1 MPTYT
6 VSQVASYIRS
16 ELESD
21 PHLADLWIEGEV
33 SNLSIASSGHAY
45 FNLKDRQAV
54 LQAVMFRSQRGIHLL
69 ANGDSVTAHGRVSFY
84 EPRGTLNI
92 MVDVV
97 APQGLGELALEL
109 ERLKQKLA
117 SEGLFDPSRKRPL
130 PAFPKVIGVVT
141 SPTGAVFHDIQ
152 NVLSRRFPLAKLVL
166 SPTQVQGDGA
176 AASIASALELLD
188 REGGCDVII
197 VARGGGSLEDLWS
210 FNEEVVA
217 RAIYAC
223 STPVVSGVGHE
234 TDETIAD
241 YVADVRAPTPSAA
254 AELIVPDARD
264 LKSTAMFLLQRMSR
278 SLATRVEQERE
289 GVNRLRR
296 QMEAGLPDIPTLRRR
311 IDDLGRIAGST
322 VASLSTQRRLEVDG
336 VNQRLR
342 GLDPRATLSRGFAVV
357 EVVKSGVA
365 LTSTGQVSSGDELR
379 ITVSDGEVAAVAGE
393 SGQGDSSKA
402 GMESASPA
410 SPASSDPA
418 PVPARRK
425 RKAKAEQPPA
435 SALLL

>member
-1 MPTYT
+1 LPTYT
-6 VSQVASYIRS
+6 VSQVATYIRS

-21 PHLADLWIEGEV
+21 PHLSDLWIEGEV

-54 LQAVMFRSQRGIHLL
+54 LQAVMFRSQRGIQLL
-69 ANGDSVTAHGRVSFY
+69 VNGGSVTAHGRISFY

-109 ERLKQKLA
+109 ERLKQKLS
-117 SEGLFDPSRKRPL
+117 SEGLFDSSRKRPL
-130 PAFPKVIGVVT
+130 PQFPEVVGVVT

-152 NVLSRRFPLAKLVL
+152 NVLSRRYPMAKLVL
-166 SPTQVQGDGA
+166 SPTQVQGEGA
-176 AASIASALELLD
+176 AESIASALGLLD
-188 REGGCDVII
+188 RDGGCDVII
-197 VARGGGSLEDLWS
+197 VARGGGSLEDLWA
-210 FNEEVVA
+210 FNEEAVA

-223 STPVVSGVGHE
+223 RTPVVSGVGHE

-264 LKSTAMFLLQRMSR
+264 LKYTVSLLLQRLSR
-278 SLATRVEQERE
+278 SLSGHVQQERSGIE
-289 GVNRLRR
+289 RLRR
-296 QMEAGLPDIPTLRRR
+296 QMEAGLPDIPTWRRR
-311 IDDLGRIAGST
+311 IDDLSRIAGSS
-322 VASLSTQRRLEVDG
+322 VSSMSKQKRLEVDG

-342 GLDPRATLSRGFAVV
+342 GLDPRATLRRGFSVV
-357 EVVKSGVA
+357 ELVSSGRA
-365 LTSTGQVSSGDELR
+365 LTGAAQASPGDELR
-379 ITVSDGEVAAVAGE
+379 ITVTDGEVPAVVGQPGE
-393 SGQGDSSKA
+393 VPPA
-402 GMESASPA
+402 MSASAETTAAPA
-410 SPASSDPA
+410 K
-418 PVPARRK
+418 RK
-425 RKAKAEQPPA
+425 RNAKPPQPPA

>member
-6 VSQVASYIRS
+6 VSQVSTYIRS

-69 ANGDSVTAHGRVSFY
+69 ANGGAVTAHGRISFY

-109 ERLKQKLA
+109 ERLKQRLA
-117 SEGLFDPSRKRPL
+117 AEGLFDPSRKRPL
-130 PAFPKVIGVVT
+130 PQFPKVVGVVT

-152 NVLSRRFPLAKLVL
+152 NVLSRRYPLARLVL
-166 SPTQVQGDGA
+166 SPTQVQGEGA
-176 AASIASALELLD
+176 AENIASALKDLD
-188 REGGCDVII
+188 RDGGCDVII
-197 VARGGGSLEDLWS
+197 VARGGGSLEDLWA
-210 FNEEVVA
+210 FNEEAVA

-254 AELIVPDARD
+254 AEMIAPDVRD
-264 LKSTAMFLLQRMSR
+264 LRATVSHFQVRMERNLTGQLQ
-278 SLATRVEQERE
+278 QEWAS
-289 GVNRLRR
+289 VDRLRR
-296 QMEAGLPDIPTLRRR
+296 QLEAGLPDVATWRRR
-311 IDDLGRIAGST
+311 IDDLSRIAGAS
-322 VASLSTQRRLEVDG
+322 VASLARERRLEVDG
-336 VNQRLR
+336 LQQRLR
-342 GLDPRATLSRGFAVV
+342 GLDPRATLRRGFSIV
-357 EVVKSGVA
+357 EMVATGRA
-365 LTSTGQVSSGDELR
+365 LTSSAQVSAGDELR
-379 ITVSDGEVAAVAGE
+379 ITVTDGEIPAVVGGSVEQEA
-393 SGQGDSSKA
+393 
-402 GMESASPA
+402 PA
-410 SPASSDPA
+410 KRA
-418 PVPARRK
+418 VPEREEQRAKRK
-425 RKAKAEQPPA
+425 RKAKEAQPPA
-435 SALLL
+435 SAMLI

>member
-16 ELESD
+16 ELEAD

-69 ANGDSVTAHGRVSFY
+69 ANGGSVTAHGRISFY

-117 SEGLFDPSRKRPL
+117 SEGLFDPTRKRPL
-130 PAFPKVIGVVT
+130 PAFPRVVGVVT
-141 SPTGAVFHDIQ
+141 SPSGAVFHDIQ
-152 NVLSRRFPLAKLVL
+152 NVLSRRYPLAKLVL
-166 SPTQVQGDGA
+166 SPTQVQGEGA
-176 AASIASALELLD
+176 AANIVSALELLD
-188 REGGCDVII
+188 RDGGCDVII

-210 FNEEVVA
+210 FNEEAVA

-254 AELIVPDARD
+254 AELIAPDVRD
-264 LKSTAMFLLQRMSR
+264 LKATVSHFLQRMDR
-278 SLATRVEQERE
+278 NLNGLVRQERQSVE
-289 GVNRLRR
+289 RLRR
-296 QMEAGLPDIPTLRRR
+296 QMESGLPDIPTLRRR
-311 IDDLGRIAGST
+311 IDDLSRIAGSSAT
-322 VASLSTQRRLEVDG
+322 SLARQKRLEVDG
-336 VNQRLR
+336 LNQRLR
-342 GLDPRATLSRGFAVV
+342 GLDPRATLRRGFSVV
-357 EVVKSGVA
+357 ELVSAGTA
-365 LTSTGQVSSGDELR
+365 LTSVSQASAGDELR
-379 ITVSDGEVAAVAGE
+379 ITVSDGEVPAVVGGPGVA
-393 SGQGDSSKA
+393 SFPNSAIASSKKNA
-402 GMESASPA
+402 NTPA
-410 SPASSDPA
+410 
-418 PVPARRK
+418 K
-425 RKAKAEQPPA
+425 KNRKAKSEQPRA
-435 SALLL
+435 SAQLL

>member
-6 VSQVASYIRS
+6 VSQVAAYIKS

-21 PHLADLWIEGEV
+21 PYLGDLWIEGEV

-54 LQAVMFRSQRGIHLL
+54 LQAVMFRNQRGTKLL
-69 ANGDSVTAHGRVSFY
+69 ANGESVTAHGRVSFY

-117 SEGLFDPSRKRPL
+117 AEGLFDPSRKRPL
-130 PAFPKVIGVVT
+130 PSFPKVIGVVT
-141 SPTGAVFHDIQ
+141 SPSGAVLHDIQ
-152 NVLSRRFPLAKLVL
+152 NVLSRRYPLARLVL
-166 SPTQVQGDGA
+166 SPTQVQGEGA
-176 AASIASALELLD
+176 ADSIASAIELLD

-223 STPVVSGVGHE
+223 RTPVVSGVGHE
-234 TDETIAD
+234 TDETISD

-254 AELIVPDARD
+254 AELVAPDIQDIRGTVRHCFQRIERCLAGQLQQERANTERLKRRMEAALPDIATWRRRVDDLARIAGA
-264 LKSTAMFLLQRMSR
+264 SIS
-278 SLATRVEQERE
+278 SLATH
-289 GVNRLRR
+289 
-296 QMEAGLPDIPTLRRR
+296 
-311 IDDLGRIAGST
+311 
-322 VASLSTQRRLEVDG
+322 RRLEVDG
-336 VNQRLR
+336 LQQRLR
-342 GLDPRATLSRGFAVV
+342 GLDPKSTLRRGFAVV
-357 EVVKSGVA
+357 ELAQK
-365 LTSTGQVSSGDELR
+365 GQVLASTSQAAQGDKLR
-379 ITVSDGEVAAVAGE
+379 ITVTDGELAAVV
-393 SGQGDSSKA
+393 GDS
-402 GMESASPA
+402 ETTSADHFLVDDPPIPA
-410 SPASSDPA
+410 SP
-418 PVPARRK
+418 RK
-425 RKAKAEQPPA
+425 RKSKTVEPPA

>member
-16 ELESD
+16 ELEAD

-69 ANGDSVTAHGRVSFY
+69 SNGESVTAHGRISFY

-117 SEGLFDPSRKRPL
+117 SEGLFDPARKRPL
-130 PAFPKVIGVVT
+130 PTFPKVVGVVT
-141 SPTGAVFHDIQ
+141 SPSGAVFHDIQ
-152 NVLSRRFPLAKLVL
+152 NVLRRRYPLATLVL
-166 SPTQVQGDGA
+166 SPTQVQGEGA
-176 AASIASALELLD
+176 SANIVSALELLD
-188 REGGCDVII
+188 RDGGCDVII

-210 FNEEVVA
+210 FNEESVA

-223 STPVVSGVGHE
+223 RTPVVSGVGHE

-254 AELIVPDARD
+254 AEMIAPDVRD
-264 LKSTAMFLLQRMSR
+264 LKATVSAFLQRMDR
-278 SLATRVEQERE
+278 NLNGLVRQERQSVE
-289 GVNRLRR
+289 RLRR
-296 QMEAGLPDIPTLRRR
+296 QMESGLPDIPTLRRR
-311 IDDLGRIAGST
+311 IDDLSRIAGSSVT
-322 VASLSTQRRLEVDG
+322 SLSRQKRLEVDG
-336 VNQRLR
+336 LNQRLR
-342 GLDPRATLSRGFAVV
+342 GLDPRATLRRGFSVV
-357 EVVKSGVA
+357 ELVSVGTA
-365 LTSTGQVSSGDELR
+365 LTSVSQASTGDELR
-379 ITVSDGEVAAVAGE
+379 ITVSDGEVSAVAGGHGVATLPN
-393 SGQGDSSKA
+393 SAIASSKKNA
-402 GMESASPA
+402 NTPA
-410 SPASSDPA
+410 KKN
-418 PVPARRK
+418 RK
-425 RKAKAEQPPA
+425 SKAEQPPA

>member
-6 VSQVASYIRS
+6 VSQVANYIRT
-16 ELESD
+16 ELEAD

-54 LQAVMFRSQRGIHLL
+54 LQTVMFRSQRGIHLL
-69 ANGDSVTAHGRVSFY
+69 ANGGSVTAHGRVSFY

-117 SEGLFDPSRKRPL
+117 FEGLFDPSRKRPL
-130 PAFPKVIGVVT
+130 PAFPKVVGVVT

-152 NVLSRRFPLAKLVL
+152 NVLGRRYPLAKLVL
-166 SPTQVQGDGA
+166 SPTQVQGEGA
-176 AASIASALELLD
+176 AESIAAALELLD
-188 REGGCDVII
+188 RDGGCDVII
-197 VARGGGSLEDLWS
+197 VARGGGSLEDLWA
-210 FNEEVVA
+210 FNEESVA

-223 STPVVSGVGHE
+223 RTPVVSGVGHE

-264 LKSTAMFLLQRMSR
+264 LRATTSHLLQRMSR
-278 SLATRVEQERE
+278 NLAGRVQQERTGIE
-289 GVNRLRR
+289 RLRR
-296 QMEAGLPDIPTLRRR
+296 QMEAGLPDIGTWRRR
-311 IDDLGRIAGST
+311 IDDLSRIAGSS
-322 VASLSTQRRLEVDG
+322 VASLSMQKRLEVDG
-336 VNQRLR
+336 LNQRLR
-342 GLDPRATLSRGFAVV
+342 GLDPRATLRRGFSVV
-357 EVVKSGVA
+357 ELVATGRA
-365 LTSTGQVSSGDELR
+365 LTSTSQASSGDELR
-379 ITVSDGEVAAVAGE
+379 ITVSDGEIPAVVGKP
-393 SGQGDSSKA
+393 GQ
-402 GMESASPA
+402 
-410 SPASSDPA
+410 PA
-418 PVPARRK
+418 PAVSVPAETPAVPAKRK
-425 RKAKAEQPPA
+425 RKSGTTQPPA
-435 SALLL
+435 SALLF

>member
-33 SNLSIASSGHAY
+33 SNLSVASSGHAY

-54 LQAVMFRSQRGIHLL
+54 LQAVMFRSQRGIDLL
-69 ANGDSVTAHGRVSFY
+69 ANGEAVTAHGRISFY

-152 NVLSRRFPLAKLVL
+152 NVLARRFPLAKLVL
-166 SPTQVQGDGA
+166 SPTQVQGEGA
-176 AASIASALELLD
+176 GASIAAALELLD
-188 REGGCDVII
+188 REGGCDVIV

-210 FNEEVVA
+210 FNEEIVA

-254 AELIVPDARD
+254 AELVVPDARD
-264 LKSTAMFLLQRMSR
+264 LKSTAAFLLQRIGR
-278 SLATRVEQERE
+278 SFSNRVQQDRAGIE
-289 GVNRLRR
+289 RLRR
-296 QMEAGLPDIPTLRRR
+296 QMDSGLPDIPTLRRR
-311 IDDLGRIAGST
+311 IDDLSRVAGSS
-322 VASLSTQRRLEVDG
+322 VVSLSMKNRLEVDG
-336 VNQRLR
+336 VGQRLR
-342 GLDPRATLSRGFAVV
+342 GLDPLATLQRGYSVV
-357 EVVKSGVA
+357 EVVKTGKA
-365 LTSTGQVSSGDELR
+365 LTSSTQVSSGDELR
-379 ITVSDGEVAAVAGE
+379 ITVSNGEVPAVAGE
-393 SGQGDSSKA
+393 SKGNGSST
-402 GMESASPA
+402 PA
-410 SPASSDPA
+410 IQSTTNGLATSSEPA
-418 PVPARRK
+418 PAPTRKK
-425 RKAKAEQPPA
+425 RKSKAEQPPA

>member
-69 ANGDSVTAHGRVSFY
+69 VNGEKVTAHGRVSFY

-109 ERLKQKLA
+109 ERLKHKLTA
-117 SEGLFDPSRKRPL
+117 EGLFDPSRKRSL
-130 PAFPKVIGVVT
+130 PVFPRVIGVVT

-152 NVLSRRFPLAKLVL
+152 NVLSRRYPLAKLVL
-166 SPTQVQGDGA
+166 SPTQVQGEGA
-176 AASIASALELLD
+176 AANIAAALELLD
-188 REGGCDVII
+188 RDGGCDVII
-197 VARGGGSLEDLWS
+197 VARGGGSLEDLWA
-210 FNEEVVA
+210 FNEESVA

-223 STPVVSGVGHE
+223 RTPVVSGVGHE

-254 AELIVPDARD
+254 AELIAPDVRD
-264 LKSTAMFLLQRMSR
+264 LRATVAHFMQRMDR
-278 SLATRVEQERE
+278 NLAGQLQQERAGIE
-289 GVNRLRR
+289 RLRR
-296 QMEAGLPDIPTLRRR
+296 QMEADLPDVTTLRRR
-311 IDDLGRIAGST
+311 IDDLSRIAGAS
-322 VASLSTQRRLEVDG
+322 VASLAKQKRLEVDG
-336 VNQRLR
+336 LQQRLR
-342 GLDPRATLSRGFAVV
+342 GLDPRATLRRGFAVV
-357 EVVKSGVA
+357 EHLGIGRA
-365 LTSTGQVSSGDELR
+365 LTSAAQATPGDQLL
-379 ITVSDGEVAAVAGE
+379 ITVSDGEVPAVAGSPGE
-393 SGQGDSSKA
+393 PT
-402 GMESASPA
+402 ASVPRSLPQDA
-410 SPASSDPA
+410 QR
-418 PVPARRK
+418 PARRK
-425 RKAKAEQPPA
+425 RKPKESQPPA

>member
-6 VSQVASYIRS
+6 VSQVATYIKS

-45 FNLKDRQAV
+45 FNLRDRQSV

-69 ANGDSVTAHGRVSFY
+69 ANGESVTAHGKVSFY

-117 SEGLFDPSRKRPL
+117 AEGLFDPSRKRTL
-130 PAFPKVIGVVT
+130 PTFPKVVGVVT

-152 NVLSRRFPLAKLVL
+152 NVLGRRYPMARLVL
-166 SPTQVQGDGA
+166 SPTQVQGEGA
-176 AASIASALELLD
+176 SANIAAALELLD
-188 REGGCDVII
+188 RDGGCDVII
-197 VARGGGSLEDLWS
+197 VARGGGSMEDLWA
-210 FNEEVVA
+210 FNEETVA

-223 STPVVSGVGHE
+223 GTPVVSGVGHE

-254 AELIVPDARD
+254 AELIVPDVQD
-264 LKSTAMFLLQRMSR
+264 LRSTAMFLMQRMSR
-278 SLATRVEQERE
+278 SLSNRIQQERS
-289 GVNRLRR
+289 GVDRLRR
-296 QMEAGLPDIPTLRRR
+296 QLEAGLPDIPTLRRR
-311 IDDLGRIAGST
+311 IDDLSRIAGSA
-322 VASLSTQRRLEVDG
+322 VVSLGKQRRLEVDG

-342 GLDPRATLSRGFAVV
+342 GLDPRSTLRRGFSVV
-357 EVVKSGVA
+357 EIAETGAV
-365 LTSTGQVSSGDELR
+365 LTATSQAADGDRLR
-379 ITVSDGEVAAVAGE
+379 ITVLDGVVPAVAGE
-393 SGQGDSSKA
+393 FGLTNPAGDEFKS
-402 GMESASPA
+402 ELPA
-410 SPASSDPA
+410 SGPSTKAA
-418 PVPARRK
+418 PVPPRKK
-425 RKAKAEQPPA
+425 RKAKTEPPA
-435 SALLL
+435 SAMLL

>member
-6 VSQVASYIRS
+6 VSQVSTYIRS

-69 ANGDSVTAHGRVSFY
+69 ANGEAVTAHGRISFY

-109 ERLKQKLA
+109 ERLKQRLA
-117 SEGLFDPSRKRPL
+117 AEGLFDPSRKRPL
-130 PAFPKVIGVVT
+130 PQFPKVIGVVT

-152 NVLSRRFPLAKLVL
+152 NVLSRRYPLARLVL
-166 SPTQVQGDGA
+166 SPTQVQGEGA
-176 AASIASALELLD
+176 AENIASALKDLD
-188 REGGCDVII
+188 RDGGCDVII
-197 VARGGGSLEDLWS
+197 VARGGGSLEDLWA
-210 FNEEVVA
+210 FNGEAVA

-254 AELIVPDARD
+254 AEMIAPDVRD
-264 LKSTAMFLLQRMSR
+264 LRATVSHFQVRMERNLTGQLQ
-278 SLATRVEQERE
+278 QEWAS
-289 GVNRLRR
+289 VDRLRR
-296 QMEAGLPDIPTLRRR
+296 QLEAGLPDVATWRRR
-311 IDDLGRIAGST
+311 IDDLSRIAGAS
-322 VASLSTQRRLEVDG
+322 VASLARERRLEVDG
-336 VNQRLR
+336 LQQRLR
-342 GLDPRATLSRGFAVV
+342 GLDPRATLRRGFSIV
-357 EVVKSGVA
+357 EMVATGRA
-365 LTSTGQVSSGDELR
+365 LTSSAQVSAGDELR
-379 ITVSDGEVAAVAGE
+379 ITVTDGEIPAVVGGSVEQEA
-393 SGQGDSSKA
+393 
-402 GMESASPA
+402 PA
-410 SPASSDPA
+410 KRA
-418 PVPARRK
+418 VPEREEQRAKRK
-425 RKAKAEQPPA
+425 RKAKEAQPPA
-435 SALLL
+435 SAMLI

>member
-6 VSQVASYIRS
+6 VSQVASYIKS
-16 ELESD
+16 ELETD

-69 ANGDSVTAHGRVSFY
+69 SNGESVTAHGRVSFY

-117 SEGLFDPSRKRPL
+117 SEGLFDPTRKRPL
-130 PAFPKVIGVVT
+130 PAFPKVVGVVT
-141 SPTGAVFHDIQ
+141 SPSGAVFHDIQ
-152 NVLSRRFPLAKLVL
+152 NVLSRRYPLARLVL
-166 SPTQVQGDGA
+166 SPTQVQGEGA
-176 AASIASALELLD
+176 SANIVSALEALD
-188 REGGCDVII
+188 RDGGCDVII

-210 FNEEVVA
+210 FNEEAVA

-223 STPVVSGVGHE
+223 RTPVVSGVGHE

-254 AELIVPDARD
+254 AELIAPDVRD
-264 LKSTAMFLLQRMSR
+264 LRATVSMFLQRMDR
-278 SLATRVEQERE
+278 NLNGLVRQERQSVE
-289 GVNRLRR
+289 RLRR
-296 QMEAGLPDIPTLRRR
+296 QMETGLPDIPTLRRR
-311 IDDLGRIAGST
+311 IDDLSRIAAST
-322 VASLSTQRRLEVDG
+322 VTSLTMQRRLEVDG
-336 VNQRLR
+336 LHQRLR
-342 GLDPRATLSRGFAVV
+342 GLDPKATLRRGFSVV
-357 EVVKSGVA
+357 ELVSAGTA
-365 LTSTGQVSSGDELR
+365 LTSVVQASPGDELR
-379 ITVSDGEVAAVAGE
+379 ITVSDGEVPAVAGPP
-393 SGQGDSSKA
+393 GQVPSSVVSTPV
-402 GMESASPA
+402 ETPVTPA
-410 SPASSDPA
+410 KG
-418 PVPARRK
+418 RRNGK
-425 RKAKAEQPPA
+425 SNQPPA
-435 SALLL
+435 SAKLL

>member
-69 ANGDSVTAHGRVSFY
+69 TNGDSVTAHGRVSFY

-166 SPTQVQGDGA
+166 SPTQVQGEGA

-311 IDDLGRIAGST
+311 IDDMSRIAGST

-379 ITVSDGEVAAVAGE
+379 ITVSDGEVPAVAGVP
-393 SGQGDSSKA
+393 GQGDSSNA
-402 GMESASPA
+402 GMEFALPSSPA
-410 SPASSDPA
+410 SPDPA

>member
-1 MPTYT
+1 VPTYT

-311 IDDLGRIAGST
+311 IDDMSRIAGST

-410 SPASSDPA
+410 SPVSSDPA